1 MLKKSLA
8 IATVSLLTVGCASQ
22 PNKIQASYVSP
33 IQYKNH
39 DCEMIAAELDMVT
52 RRANQLYTS
61 LKKEADAD
69 AAQMAVGLV
78 LFWPTLL
85 MLEGGDGPE
94 ATEYARL
101 IGERDA
107 LERAVIMKK
116 CDSGIIPERV
126 NPEEKIKDAK
136 TDNTNIDDEV

>member
-1 MLKKSLA
+1 
-8 IATVSLLTVGCASQ
+8 
-22 PNKIQASYVSP
+22 
-33 IQYKNH
+33 
-39 DCEMIAAELDMVT
+39 MIAAELDRVT
-52 RRANQLYTS
+52 RRATELHQS

-85 MLEGGDGPE
+85 FIEGGDGPE

-101 IGERDA
+101 KGERDT

-116 CDSGIIPERV
+116 CDTGIIPERIT
-126 NPEEKIKDAK
+126 PSGKPAQDAK
-136 TDNTNIDDEV
+136 NEFDSDSSDIVLTE